1 LSSVVRSNEH
11 VERNIMQC
19 QVCNKNEATIHLTE
33 IAGSV
38 RTEMHLCEL
47 CAQEQGIAVKTNIP
61 INELLSNLLAVQPTD
76 EELSG
81 HSAKDVACPH
91 CGFTLEQFR
100 KEALLGCP
108 YDYEVFEKSLLP
120 LIERAH
126 NGRTTHCGKLPSRV
140 PSDAKKQIELLSLRQ
155 QLETAVQSE
164 DYELAAKL
172 RDKINQV
179 EK

>member
-1 LSSVVRSNEH
+1 
-11 VERNIMQC
+11 MQC
-19 QVCNKNEATIHLTE
+19 QICNKNEATIHLTE
-33 IAGSV
+33 IVGGV
-38 RTEMHLCEL
+38 RSEMHLCEL
-47 CAQEQGIAVKTNIP
+47 CAQEQGIAIKTTIP
-61 INELLSNLLAVQPTD
+61 VNELLSNLLAVQPTD

-81 HSAKDVACPH
+81 HPDKDLTCPH

-126 NGRTTHCGKLPSRV
+126 NGGTTHCGKLPSRV
-140 PSDAKKQIELLSLRQ
+140 PRDAKRQIELLNLRH
-155 QLETAVQSE
+155 QLETAVQGE
-164 DYELAAKL
+164 DYEMAAKL
-172 RDKINQV
+172 RDKISQM